1 MLVCLGFGLVAFG
14 CCGIALLL
22 SLGFMVAGCSS
33 GCCFLLVFAGWWVDL
48 VVSLI
53 YLVWVRVALGVC
65 CGGCVCLG
73 VCGDLLVDIVLLGC
87 FQWLCLVFCIVVF
100 RGD

>member
-1 MLVCLGFGLVAFG
+1 M
-14 CCGIALLL
+14 LLL
-22 SLGFMVAGCSS
+22 AGVCW
-33 GCCFLLVFAGWWVDL
+33 VVVDL

-73 VCGDLLVDIVLLGC
+73 VCGGLLVDIVLLGC

-100 RGD
+100 RDD